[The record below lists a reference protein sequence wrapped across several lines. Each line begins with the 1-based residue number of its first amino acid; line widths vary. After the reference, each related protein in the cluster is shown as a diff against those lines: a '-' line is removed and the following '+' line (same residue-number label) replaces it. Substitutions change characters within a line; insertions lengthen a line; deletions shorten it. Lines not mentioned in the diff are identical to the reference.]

1 MTTVAKNILNT
12 YSTLFERLDTV
23 SKKELINRLSK
34 SLDKPVSSKEKAF
47 YKSFGAF
54 PEDKT
59 AEEIVHEIRQS
70 RIFREKD
77 IHF

>member
-12 YSTLFERLDTV
+12 YSKLFEGLDAI

-34 SLDKPVSSKEKAF
+34 SLDKSESAKEKAF

-54 PEDKT
+54 PDEKP
-59 AEEIVHEIRQS
+59 AEEIIHEIRTS
-70 RIFREKD
+70 RAFRQQD
-77 IHF
+77 INL